1 MRRSALLVALLTGFL
16 LAGLGLAGPASAHAT
31 LVSTDPAEGARLQAA
46 PTEVTL
52 EFDEAV
58 SLGAGYARV
67 QNGAGD
73 RVDTGSPSVE
83 DGVLTIP
90 LRSDLPDAGYLVS
103 YRVVSADSHPISGTY
118 SFVVGDG
125 ELVASGAS
133 SGEGDVDPVVAV
145 ALPVSRWIGFGGVAL
160 AIGIP
165 VLALICWP
173 AGWASTRLRR
183 LASIGSGAV
192 VVSAVLVL
200 LLQGPYAAG
209 SGLGSTFDPALL
221 GATLDSGTGWAALLR
236 FFLGA
241 ALYLLLRPSWRRG
254 SVPPRLDTGV
264 AAAIAFGLVLGTA
277 ATGHP
282 VAGPWPVLAT
292 LIAMAHVGAMA
303 VWLGGLAGLLAA
315 LVRSSTPAEEV
326 ATGLSRFS
334 QLAFGS
340 VVVLVVSGILQAVR
354 EVASPTA
361 LVTTTYGWLLVLK
374 VCLVLLALAAA
385 GVSRVWVQQRLG
397 VHRSRPPRK
406 RSLTAHAFAASEAE
420 ETAADT
426 RRRAQSE
433 SATEHLPALRR
444 SLLVEVVLA
453 AVVLAVTSVLVAT
466 PPARSAVSQPVD
478 VTLPLQGGA
487 GEQGSVQISVDP
499 AQPGPNILHIYLFDD
514 AGSLTQPAGIEVALT
529 EPAQELGPID
539 VDLVPAGPGHYSGD
553 GMTIPTAGT
562 WTLTVTVR
570 LDEFTATTARTTF
583 PVR

>member
-1 MRRSALLVALLTGFL
+1 
-16 LAGLGLAGPASAHAT
+16 
-31 LVSTDPAEGARLQAA
+31 
-46 PTEVTL
+46 
-52 EFDEAV
+52 
-58 SLGAGYARV
+58 
-67 QNGAGD
+67 
-73 RVDTGSPSVE
+73 
-83 DGVLTIP
+83 
-90 LRSDLPDAGYLVS
+90 
-103 YRVVSADSHPISGTY
+103 
-118 SFVVGDG
+118 
-125 ELVASGAS
+125 
-133 SGEGDVDPVVAV
+133 
-145 ALPVSRWIGFGGVAL
+145 
-160 AIGIP
+160 
-165 VLALICWP
+165 
-173 AGWASTRLRR
+173 
-183 LASIGSGAV
+183 
-192 VVSAVLVL
+192 
-200 LLQGPYAAG
+200 
-209 SGLGSTFDPALL
+209 
-221 GATLDSGTGWAALLR
+221 
-236 FFLGA
+236 
-241 ALYLLLRPSWRRG
+241 
-254 SVPPRLDTGV
+254 
-264 AAAIAFGLVLGTA
+264 VLGTA

-499 AQPGPNILHIYLFDD
+499 AQPGPNILDIDLFDD